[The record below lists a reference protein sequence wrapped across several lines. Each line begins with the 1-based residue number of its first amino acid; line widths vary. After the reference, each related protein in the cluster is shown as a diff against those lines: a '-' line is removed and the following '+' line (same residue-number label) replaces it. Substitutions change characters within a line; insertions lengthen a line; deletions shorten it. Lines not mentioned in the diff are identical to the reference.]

1 MPYDVVIGGCGLSGA
16 VIANILAQTYNRSV
30 LILEKR
36 NHIAGNAYDYFNE
49 DGILVQKYGPH
60 IFHTK
65 HREVYDYLSKF
76 TDWYPYTHK
85 VVAKIDGK
93 LVPVPFNFK
102 SIDELFSAG
111 GAAKIKRLL
120 TEEFSGKPKATV
132 FELVKHAN
140 PAVAE
145 FGRYVFDKVFAN
157 YTAKQWGIPAASVDV
172 SVLSRVPVV
181 LGYEDG
187 YFDDPYQWMPKGGFT
202 QMVGR
207 MIQHDKIS
215 LKLNADLKDNIR
227 FDKSKRVVEYIEAGF
242 CGAVVHTGPI
252 DQLLDYAYGV
262 LPYRSLELAFERH
275 TVEYYQ
281 ECAVVNYPNEEKF
294 TRITE
299 FKRLSG
305 QKIPWATEIVKEY
318 PCQYDYSNPASEP
331 YYPIEN
337 EANRALHRKYLNAL
351 SEYGNI
357 FFSGRLADYM
367 YYNMDIAV
375 KQAHEKAIAIENYLR
390 QRQI

>member
-1 MPYDVVIGGCGLSGA
+1 MPHDVIIGGCGLSGA
-16 VIANILAQTYNRSV
+16 VIANILAQSYSRSV

-36 NHIAGNAYDYFNE
+36 NHIAGNAYDYYSD

-65 HREVYDYLSKF
+65 YREVYDYLSGF
-76 TDWYPYTHK
+76 TDWYPYAHK

-93 LVPVPFNFK
+93 LVPIPFNFK
-102 SIDELFSAG
+102 SIDELFPAG
-111 GAAKIKRLL
+111 DAVKIKKLL
-120 TEEFSGKPKATV
+120 TEEFPGKPKASV
-132 FELVKHAN
+132 IELVKHAN

-145 FGRYVFDKVFAN
+145 FGRFVFDKVFVN
-157 YTAKQWGIPAASVDV
+157 YTAKQWGIPAASVNV
-172 SVLSRVPVV
+172 NVLNRVPVV

-187 YFDDPYQWMPKGGFT
+187 YFDDPHQWMPKGGFT

-207 MIQHDKIS
+207 MIRHDKIS
-215 LKLNADLKDNIR
+215 LSLNADMKDNIR
-227 FDKSKRVVEYIEAGF
+227 FDRSKKRAVYMEAGF
-242 CGAVVHTGPI
+242 SGAIVHTGPI
-252 DQLLDYAYGV
+252 DKLLEYEYGI
-262 LPYRSLELAFERH
+262 LPYRSLDLAFERH
-275 TVEYYQ
+275 NVEYYQ
-281 ECAVVNYPNEEKF
+281 ENAVVNYPNEEKF

-305 QKIPWATEIVKEY
+305 QKVPWATEIVKEY
-318 PCQYDYSNPASEP
+318 PRQYDHNDAASEP

-337 EANRALHRKYLNAL
+337 EANRALHRKYLNEL

-375 KQAHEKAIAIENYLR
+375 KQAFEKAVEVENFLK